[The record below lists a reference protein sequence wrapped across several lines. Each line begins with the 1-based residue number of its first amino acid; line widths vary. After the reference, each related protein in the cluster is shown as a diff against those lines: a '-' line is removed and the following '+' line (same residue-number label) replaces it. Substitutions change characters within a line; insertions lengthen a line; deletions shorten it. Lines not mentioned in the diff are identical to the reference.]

1 MLASVTGPDE
11 AEAALAGGADII
23 DLKNPARGAL
33 GALDPAVVRAAV
45 ERIAG
50 RRPCSA
56 VTGDLPMEPG
66 IIGAAV
72 DAMAATGVEF
82 VKLGVF
88 PGADPESAIS
98 ALASLAQR
106 LRSQDVQLIAVFFAD
121 LAPDLGLLNALG
133 SAGFAGAML
142 DTARKGDGRL
152 LDHMPVPALRRFV
165 AACRERGLM
174 CGLAG
179 ALEPPDIPRLLQLEP
194 DLLGF
199 RSALCAAGRAGPLD
213 PARVALVRGLIPR
226 ELPADDAIA
235 QLHILGT
242 HGFAPD
248 PDDPTHTDR
257 IFVHDLTL
265 PVRIGAYAR
274 EHGAPQPVRFSVDAW
289 VARPSRPARDLRDV
303 VSYDLIADGIR
314 LLVDAGHVE
323 LVETLAEEVAALL
336 LSHPRVARVRVRLE
350 KLETGSG
357 VVGVAIE
364 RTRDAMRS
372 ETAPRFQ
379 IPAARP

>member
-11 AEAALAGGADII
+11 AEIALAGGADII
-23 DLKNPARGAL
+23 DLKNPSRGAL
-33 GALDPAVVRAAV
+33 GAVDPALVRAAV
-45 ERIAG
+45 ERVAG

-66 IIGAAV
+66 TIRAAV

-88 PGADPESAIS
+88 PGADPEGALR
-98 ALASLAQR
+98 ALAPVAER
-106 LRSQDVQLIAVFFAD
+106 VRLIAVLFAD
-121 LAPDLGLLNALG
+121 LAPDPGLLHALRD
-133 SAGFAGAML
+133 AGFAGAML

-165 AACRERGLM
+165 SACRERALM

-199 RSALCAAGRAGPLD
+199 RGALCAAGRTGPLD
-213 PARVALVRGLIPR
+213 PARIALVRGLIPR
-226 ELPADDAIA
+226 EAPADGSVA

-242 HGFAPD
+242 RGFAPD
-248 PDDPTHTDR
+248 PDDLAHTDC

-289 VARPSRPARDLRDV
+289 VARPARPAQDLRDV

-323 LVETLAEEVAALL
+323 LVETLAEQVAALL
-336 LSHPRVARVRVRLE
+336 LSHARVARVRVRLE

-357 VVGVAIE
+357 IVGVAIE
-364 RTRDAMRS
+364 RTRDTMRS
-372 ETAPRFQ
+372 ATAPRFQ
-379 IPAARP
+379 IPTVRP

>member
-1 MLASVTGPDE
+1 MTRMLASVTGPDE
-11 AEAALAGGADII
+11 AEAAVAGGADII
-23 DLKNPARGAL
+23 DLKDPGRGAL
-33 GALDPAVVRAAV
+33 GAVEPSVVRAAV
-45 ERIAG
+45 ERVAG

-66 IIGAAV
+66 TIRAAV

-88 PGADPESAIS
+88 PGADPEGAIR
-98 ALASLAQR
+98 ALAPLAERVR
-106 LRSQDVQLIAVFFAD
+106 LVAVLFAD
-121 LAPDLGLLNALG
+121 LAPDLGLLHALG
-133 SAGFAGAML
+133 NAGFAGAML

-152 LDHMPVPALRRFV
+152 LDHMPVPALGRFV

-179 ALEPPDIPRLLQLEP
+179 ALEPPDVPRLLRLEP

-199 RSALCAAGRAGPLD
+199 RGALCAAGRAGPLD

-226 ELPADDAIA
+226 EAPASGTVA

-242 HGFAPD
+242 RGFAPD
-248 PDDPTHTDR
+248 PDDLARTDQ
-257 IFVHDLTL
+257 IFVRDFTL

-289 VARPSRPARDLRDV
+289 VSRPARPAQDLRDV
-303 VSYDLIADGIR
+303 VSYDLITDGIR
-314 LLVDAGHVE
+314 LLVDAGHIE
-323 LVETLAEEVAALL
+323 LVETLAEQVAALL
-336 LSHPRVARVRVRLE
+336 LAHARVARVRVRLE

-357 VVGVAIE
+357 IVGVEIE
-364 RTRDAMRS
+364 RTRDTVRAA
-372 ETAPRFQ
+372 TAPRVQ
-379 IPAARP
+379 SPAALP

>member
-1 MLASVTGPDE
+1 MTRMLASVTGPDE
-11 AEAALAGGADII
+11 AEIGLAGGADII
-23 DLKNPARGAL
+23 DLKDPSRGAL
-33 GALDPAVVRAAV
+33 GAVDPALVRAAV
-45 ERIAG
+45 ERVAG

-66 IIGAAV
+66 TIRTAV

-88 PGADPESAIS
+88 PGADPEGAIR
-98 ALASLAQR
+98 ALTPLARRVR
-106 LRSQDVQLIAVFFAD
+106 LVAVLFAD
-121 LAPDLGLLNALG
+121 LAPDLSLLHALG
-133 SAGFAGAML
+133 GAGFAGAML

-199 RSALCAAGRAGPLD
+199 RGALCAAGRAGPLD

-226 ELPADDAIA
+226 EAPADGAVG

-242 HGFAPD
+242 RGFAPD
-248 PDDPTHTDR
+248 PDDLAHTDR
-257 IFVHDLTL
+257 IFVHNLTL
-265 PVRIGAYAR
+265 SVRIGAYAR

-289 VARPSRPARDLRDV
+289 VARPSRPAQDLRDV

-323 LVETLAEEVAALL
+323 LVETLAEQIAALL
-336 LSHPRVARVRVRLE
+336 LAHARVARVRVRLE
-350 KLETGSG
+350 KMETGSG
-357 VVGVAIE
+357 IVGVAIE
-364 RTRDAMRS
+364 RTRDTMRS
-372 ETAPRFQ
+372 ATAPRFQ

>member
-11 AEAALAGGADII
+11 AEIALAGGADII
-23 DLKNPARGAL
+23 DLKDPRSGAL
-33 GALDPAVVRAAV
+33 GAVDPAIVRAAV
-45 ERIAG
+45 ERVAG

-66 IIGAAV
+66 TVRAAV
-72 DAMAATGVEF
+72 DTMAATGVEF

-88 PGADPESAIS
+88 PDADPEGVIGT
-98 ALASLAQR
+98 LAPVAER
-106 LRSQDVQLIAVFFAD
+106 VQLVAVLFAD
-121 LAPDLGLLNALG
+121 LSPNLALLDALT

-142 DTARKGDGRL
+142 DTARKGNGRL

-165 AACRERGLM
+165 TACREHGLT

-199 RSALCAAGRAGPLD
+199 RSALCAEGRAGPLD

-226 ELPADDAIA
+226 EAPPDGAVA

-242 HGFAPD
+242 RGFAPD
-248 PDDPTHTDR
+248 PDDLAHTDR

-289 VARPSRPARDLRDV
+289 VVRPSRPAQDLRDV
-303 VSYDLIADGIR
+303 VSYDLITDGIR

-323 LVETLAEEVAALL
+323 LVETLAEQVAALL
-336 LSHPRVARVRVRLE
+336 LANPRVARVRVRLE
-350 KLETGSG
+350 KLETGFG
-357 VVGVAIE
+357 IVGVSIE
-364 RTRDAMRS
+364 RTRDTMRS
-372 ETAPRFQ
+372 ATAPRFQ
-379 IPAARP
+379 VPAARP